1 MFNNKPVFGMIHLHP
16 HPATREAVTTAVDE
30 IHILNEGGF
39 DGCIIENYHGN
50 LDDVILTL
58 RDIEKETFGDFKIG
72 INILPNNFEVAFN
85 LVTNYKIDFVQLD
98 YVAGSYSTWSTNS
111 KRTIPGELYSKL
123 KNTTV
128 LGGVWPKYYTPDIG
142 SILEEDLK
150 VAKTRAEA
158 VVVTGAGTGI
168 ETSYDKIYNFKRLL
182 GDHPLIVGA
191 GLNVENVKEQLTLAD
206 GGIVGSG
213 IKPYNM
219 TSKKIDKQ
227 LVKDFISERNK
238 LFKNE

>member
-16 HPATREAVTTAVDE
+16 RPATRDAVTTALDE
-30 IHILNEGGF
+30 IYILCEEGF
-39 DGCIIENYHGN
+39 NGCIIENYHGGI
-50 LDDVILTL
+50 DDVILTL
-58 RDIEKETFGDFKIG
+58 KAIEKEYFSDFKIG
-72 INILPNNFEVAFN
+72 INILPNNFELAFN
-85 LVTNYKIDFVQLD
+85 LVAKYKIDFVQLD
-98 YVAGSYSTWSTNS
+98 YVAGSYSKQTV
-111 KRTIPGELYSKL
+111 PEELYLKL

-158 VVVTGAGTGI
+158 IVVTGAGTGI

-206 GGIVGSG
+206 GGIVGSSL
-213 IKPYNM
+213 KPYNL

-238 LFKNE
+238 LFKNG